1 MSDPLYAFP
10 PACAQ
15 MLRALARYPQRTA
28 FSWSSGSISYAGA
41 SDLIGRIQKVFMQLG
56 LQPGARVALLS
67 ANRADSWCSGVAAQL
82 ARLSITSLHPLGS
95 LDDQLFQIEDSETQV
110 LVVDADTFRDRGGE
124 LAARASNLKAV
135 FTLGPAG
142 YGVDLLA
149 AVEAAGTASP
159 RNFAGPDDIATL
171 NYTGGTTGKS
181 KGALRYH
188 REYSGFA
195 NAILADFEIPDTP
208 SYLTVAPISHV
219 AGTKVLPTLMRGGTV
234 HLVKGFDPEAVLRTI
249 ARERINFTLL
259 VPTMIYV
266 LLDHPALDKTDLSSL
281 ELLLY
286 GASAMSPSRLVEGIE
301 RIGPVFSQLYG
312 QTECYPVSVLR
323 KKDHDPKTPEMFTS
337 CGFPI
342 AACEVK
348 VLDDNDREVATGE
361 AGEICVRAPHVMA
374 RILEAAGTDRRNP
387 EKRLAAYRRHRPI
400 RRARLS
406 VHPRPQEGH
415 DRLRRLQH
423 FSARGRGR
431 AVAACRRRDGRRGRR
446 ARRQMG
452 RGGHRRRRRARG
464 HQAERGR
471 ADRAGKGAQG
481 CRACAETYQVR
492 HRIADDRRRQG
503 RQEGAEGRVLG
514 RAGPDG
520 GVAGILAAT
529 APQLSSPANRR
540 TAVDPGSAEP
550 VRDDAEMPQRTRSPG
565 RGRRWQL

>member
-10 PACAQ
+10 TVCAQ
-15 MLRALARYPQRTA
+15 ALRALARYPSRTA
-28 FSWSSGSISYAGA
+28 FSWPGGSITYRGA
-41 SDLIGRIQKVFMQLG
+41 TELIGRIQKVFVQLG

-82 ARLSITSLHPLGS
+82 ARLSVTSLHPLGS
-95 LDDQLFQIEDSETQV
+95 LDDQSFQLEDSETQV

-124 LAARASNLKAV
+124 LAARASGLKAV
-135 FTLGPAG
+135 FTLGPAS

-149 AVEAAGTASP
+149 AIEAAGTASP
-159 RNFAGPDDIATL
+159 RSLAGPGDIATL

-188 REYSGFA
+188 REYGGFA

-234 HLVKGFDPEAVLRTI
+234 HMLKGFDPEAVFNTI

-266 LLDHPALDKTDLSSL
+266 LLDHPGLDKTDLSSL

-323 KKDHDPKTPEMFTS
+323 KRDHDPKTPELFTS

-348 VLDDNDREVATGE
+348 VLDDNDQEVATGE

-374 RILEAAGTDRRNP
+374 EYWKRP
-387 EKRLAAYRRHRPI
+387 EQTVETLKNGWLHTGDI
-400 RRARLS
+400 ARS
-406 VHPRPQEGH
+406 
-415 DRLRRLQH
+415 D
-423 FSARGRGR
+423 
-431 AVAACRRRDGRRGRR
+431 
-446 ARRQMG
+446 
-452 RGGHRRRRRARG
+452 
-464 HQAERGR
+464 ERGYLFILDR
-471 ADRAGKGAQG
+471 KKDMIVSGGFNIFPREIEDVLSQHADVAMVAVVGVPDDKWGEAVTAVVVAREGCHPNADELIALVKARKGAAHAPKQIKFVTALPMTG
-481 CRACAETYQVR
+481 VGKVDKKVLKAGFWVGR
-492 HRIADDRRRQG
+492 DRMVG
-503 RQEGAEGRVLG
+503 
-514 RAGPDG
+514 
-520 GVAGILAAT
+520 
-529 APQLSSPANRR
+529 
-540 TAVDPGSAEP
+540 
-550 VRDDAEMPQRTRSPG
+550 
-565 RGRRWQL
+565 